1 MIFVKG
7 LIDDL
12 NKWLLAQ
19 NMNVTKN
26 CSMYLCITRRG
37 ITKNKNGNIS
47 IGFKFLTILFLLLFF
62 FLLEQENPS
71 ISSIKFNKDHLR
83 MIAERN
89 KENWNDRLQTD
100 VLWKRHNKYIEDME
114 RELVKYLLNKWEY
127 LCKKYKI
134 KYTIY
139 GRIWEQEKFEYFLD
153 KLQEIQNIYHIV
165 AQEYEKFKKGH
176 PTDNERSKFFKNKKK
191 ELNEF
196 KYRMKNESFKNYLNK
211 FKEDCKKYENEKKNS
226 HEKIKIN
233 KWFCTEDEYLKA
245 LKLSLIDY
253 MLPKWEEMCYS
264 SNIRCSL
271 HGRMWEEE
279 KFKNWYDKLN
289 EDIKNFYS
297 VIHKEREKLMKSN
310 FTYQEWFNF
319 YKSKKEECFQ
329 LKNSLYNWTSKYLE
343 SCEKDR
349 KKIKSKTKSKE
360 AIFIIIELLK
370 YVFRSFK
377 MN

>member
-62 FLLEQENPS
+62 FLLEENVS

-83 MIAERN
+83 IISERN
-89 KENWNDRLQTD
+89 IENGNGHLQTD
-100 VLWKRHNKYIEDME
+100 ILLKRHNEFTRNIEK
-114 RELVKYLLNKWEY
+114 ELVEHLLHKWEY
-127 LCKKYKI
+127 LCRKYKI

-139 GRIWEQEKFEYFLD
+139 GRVWEQEKFEFFLD
-153 KLQEIQNIYHIV
+153 KLHEIKNIFRIV
-165 AQEYEKFKKGH
+165 AQEYRKFKEEY
-176 PTDNERSKFFKNKKK
+176 PTDDERSKFFKNKKK

-211 FKEDCKKYENEKKNS
+211 FEEDCKKCENKKNS
-226 HEKIKIN
+226 HEELIIN
-233 KWFCTEDEYLKA
+233 KWHCSEEEYLEA
-245 LKLSLIDY
+245 LRLSLMDY

-271 HGRMWEEE
+271 HGRIWEEE
-279 KFKNWYDKLN
+279 KFKNWYDKLI

-297 VIHKEREKLMKSN
+297 VIHEEREKLMKCN
-310 FTYQEWFNF
+310 FTYQEWFKF

-329 LKNSLYNWTSKYLE
+329 LKDSLYNWTNGYLE
-343 SCEKDR
+343 SCIKYWE
-349 KKIKSKTKSKE
+349 KIKS
-360 AIFIIIELLK
+360 
-370 YVFRSFK
+370 
-377 MN
+377 